1 MKNTLKLHNP
11 ITIDNKQVSELT
23 YDTNEITATLYAEA
37 DAKRRVAAGVR
48 NVSIAPAVEFEYGL
62 HLYLGFA
69 AIIAVNPGYDFSA
82 MERIKGADIPEVQ
95 HIGRTFIMKSEDFE
109 SEPSDEPSATIP
121 EPSTQA
127 SESSDD
133 NL

>member
-11 ITIDNKQVSELT
+11 INIDNKQVSELT

-37 DAKRRVAAGVR
+37 DAKRRIAAGVR

-69 AIIAVNPGYDFSA
+69 AIIAVNPDYDFSD

-109 SEPSDEPSATIP
+109 SEPSDEPSETTPA
-121 EPSTQA
+121 PSTQA

-133 NL
+133 SL